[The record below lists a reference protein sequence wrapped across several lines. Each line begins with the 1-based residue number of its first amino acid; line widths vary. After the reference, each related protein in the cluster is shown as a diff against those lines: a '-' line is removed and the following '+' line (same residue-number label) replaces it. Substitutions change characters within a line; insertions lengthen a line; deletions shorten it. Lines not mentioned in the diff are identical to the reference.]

1 MHKIKTDSNK
11 KEISEHLLAFNNH
24 VDGFMKDLER
34 IFGDSDTELILCKG
48 FLSFRCMKADFV
60 MNGFKKYFLCNKD
73 LCMNIL
79 TENVDYFIETDFM
92 NLVDETDPAAEL
104 TKTLLQKIK
113 GALVKHRDDTS
124 TLKTVFHWMKLL
136 LVSSASEQGK
146 TLEEILSEA

>member
-1 MHKIKTDSNK
+1 
-11 KEISEHLLAFNNH
+11 
-24 VDGFMKDLER
+24 
-34 IFGDSDTELILCKG
+34 
-48 FLSFRCMKADFV
+48 
-60 MNGFKKYFLCNKD
+60 
-73 LCMNIL
+73 MNIL